1 MAGRARIAWAHANA
15 WLYEKSRGRLGASFG
30 GHRVLLLTTT
40 GRRSGEP
47 RRTPVQYEMIE
58 GQTTIVAAGGG
69 SPSPPQWF
77 LNVCA
82 DPHVTVQTGAE
93 VWRAIA
99 RVAAEGERDVLWR
112 RITQLNPLLE
122 KVQRRAGREIPVI
135 RLERVTG
142 EGG

>member
-1 MAGRARIAWAHANA
+1 MSGRTKIALAHANA
-15 WLYEKSRGRLGASFG
+15 WLYAKSRGRLGASFG

-40 GRRSGEP
+40 GRKSGEP
-47 RRTPVQYEMIE
+47 RRTPVQYELID

-77 LNVCA
+77 LNVRA
-82 DPHVTVQTGAE
+82 DPQVTVQTGAE
-93 VWRAIA
+93 VWPAVA
-99 RVAAEGERDVLWR
+99 RVADEGERDVLWR
-112 RITQLNPLLE
+112 RITQINPLLE
-122 KVQRRAGREIPVI
+122 QVQRRALREIPVV